1 MSRALRNLVRLL
13 AIARILA
20 RHDALFP
27 LERLRIARPLAAL
40 VRLVA
45 GRKVPGRPGERL
57 AAALHALGPAFIKL
71 GQVLSTRADLLGEE
85 IATDLSTLQ
94 DSLPPFPGAE
104 ARAIV
109 ARELGRPVEEIFAEF
124 EDIPVAAASIA
135 QVHFARIEVG
145 PDGSEEDAPAGELV
159 AVKVL
164 RPGIEAAFARD
175 LDLFHWLAELAE
187 RTRPDLRRL
196 RPVAVVET
204 LAESVRM
211 EMDLRLEAAAASE
224 LRANFAGD
232 PSLRVPRVDW
242 RRTARGV
249 LTLER
254 VEGIPIDEREAL
266 TAAGHDIPRLLSNA
280 AALFFRQAFRDG
292 FFHADMHPGNLFV
305 EADGTIAAVDFGIMG
320 RLDQDTRR
328 YLARMLVGFLQG
340 DYAAVA
346 DVHFEAGYIPAE
358 ASRDAFMQAC
368 RAIGEPI
375 LDRPLEEISLAR
387 LLAQLFQV
395 TEQFNMPT
403 QPQLLLLQKTM
414 MVVEG
419 LGRQLDPTVNI
430 WDLARPLIEDWMR
443 EAMGP
448 EARLR
453 EAGARL
459 AAGIERLPGLL
470 TRLDGALAGLGADGL
485 RLAPE
490 TVAAL
495 RGEDAP
501 TGARAIWRWAAAA
514 AIIAFLL
521 GLAL

>member
-1 MSRALRNLVRLL
+1 MSRALRNIFRLL
-13 AIARILA
+13 VIARILA

-27 LERLRIARPLAAL
+27 VERLGIARPLAVLA
-40 VRLVA
+40 RLVA
-45 GRKVPGRPGERL
+45 GRKVAGRPGARL
-57 AAALHALGPAFIKL
+57 ADAFHALGPAFIKL

-85 IATDLSTLQ
+85 IAEDLSALQ
-94 DSLPPFPGAE
+94 DQLPPFSGAE

-109 ARELGRPVEEIFAEF
+109 ARELGRPVEALFAEF
-124 EDIPVAAASIA
+124 DETPVAAASIA
-135 QVHFARIEVG
+135 QVHFARI
-145 PDGSEEDAPAGELV
+145 DAAADADAPAGALV

-164 RPGIEAAFARD
+164 RPGIEAAFDRD
-175 LDLFHWLAELAE
+175 LDLLRWLAELAE
-187 RTRPDLRRL
+187 RRRPDLRRL

-224 LRANFAGD
+224 LRSNFAGD
-232 PSLRVPRVDW
+232 PTLRVPCVDW
-242 RRTARGV
+242 RRTARRV

-254 VEGIPIDEREAL
+254 VGGIPVDERDAL
-266 TAAGHDIPRLLSNA
+266 KAAGHDVPRLLANA
-280 AALFFRQAFRDG
+280 AALFFHQVFRDG

-305 EADGTIAAVDFGIMG
+305 ETDGAIAAVDFGIMG
-320 RLDQDTRR
+320 RLDLETRR

-340 DYAAVA
+340 DYRTVA

-368 RAIGEPI
+368 RAIGEPL

-395 TEQFNMPT
+395 TERFDMPT

-419 LGRQLDPTVNI
+419 IGRRLDPTVNV
-430 WDLARPLIEDWMR
+430 WDLSRPLIEDWMR
-443 EAMGP
+443 AEMGP

-453 EAGARL
+453 DAARRL
-459 AAGIERLPGLL
+459 AAGAERLPGLL
-470 TRLDGALAGLGADGL
+470 DRLDGALAGLGSDGL

-495 RGEDAP
+495 RGEAA
-501 TGARAIWRWAAAA
+501 GNGSRAVWRWAGAA
-514 AIIAFLL
+514 AILAFLL